1 MFGLVYVRPLY
12 EENYTLFNDDEIIK
26 SIDLAVEEYI
36 QLISEKFLL
45 GILNNDL
52 SKSSPELDYYW
63 PLVCEMNLEG
73 VDINDIITFIK
84 KDIQSRFNNLR
95 FMQFPKV
102 SFTNTLEVKVFNKTI
117 RLSRLNLMYKDFDSE
132 EVKLLSKVAARI
144 IINGISPDV
153 LASVNGKD
161 FKPASFREFVY
172 ECIDLIRKQ
181 HTGILSDY
189 HFALSSLNF
198 LLEHKQVFD
207 WVRIHKMYHLGGL
220 K

>member
-45 GILNNDL
+45 GTLNNDL

-117 RLSRLNLMYKDFDSE
+117 RLSRLNLMYKDFE
-132 EVKLLSKVAARI
+132 
-144 IINGISPDV
+144 
-153 LASVNGKD
+153 
-161 FKPASFREFVY
+161 
-172 ECIDLIRKQ
+172 
-181 HTGILSDY
+181 
-189 HFALSSLNF
+189 
-198 LLEHKQVFD
+198 
-207 WVRIHKMYHLGGL
+207 
-220 K
+220 

>member
-1 MFGLVYVRPLY
+1 MFGLVRIRLHAGEDLVLS
-12 EENYTLFNDDEIIK
+12 NDDEI
-26 SIDLAVEEYI
+26 LNAFQFAVEEYI
-36 QLISEKFLL
+36 QSISNEFLL
-45 GILNNDL
+45 GTLSNQM
-52 SKSSPELDYYW
+52 SKSVEGLDYYW
-63 PLVCEMNLEG
+63 PLVCELKISG
-73 VDINDIITFIK
+73 VDFDKTKELIK

-95 FMQFPKV
+95 FIQFPKM
-102 SFTNTLEVKVFNKTI
+102 SFSNAFEFDAFKKTI
-117 RLSRLNLMYKDFDSE
+117 RRDRQNLKFKDFDSE
-132 EVKLLSKVAARI
+132 EVKLLSTTAARI

-172 ECIDLIRKQ
+172 ECIDLIMKQ
-181 HTGILSDY
+181 HTGVLSDY